1 MALSYSGKAGA
12 KLPRSSTPKKLPVI
26 QPQWPPR
33 RRKGEGNDPPVTS
46 KTMFGSHGS
55 RKEGLNPAPALSSD
69 FPHLKRVVA
78 WLSCDDVAEA
88 ELLEMTSRSCP
99 PA

>member
-1 MALSYSGKAGA
+1 MALSYSSKAGA
-12 KLPRSSTPKKLPVI
+12 KLPQSNTPKKLPVI
-26 QPQWPPR
+26 RLQWPPR
-33 RRKGEGNDPPVTS
+33 RRKGEENDPPVTS

-55 RKEGLNPAPALSSD
+55 RKESVNPVPALSSD
-69 FPHLKRVVA
+69 FPCLKRVVA
-78 WLSCDDVAEA
+78 RLSHDDVTEA